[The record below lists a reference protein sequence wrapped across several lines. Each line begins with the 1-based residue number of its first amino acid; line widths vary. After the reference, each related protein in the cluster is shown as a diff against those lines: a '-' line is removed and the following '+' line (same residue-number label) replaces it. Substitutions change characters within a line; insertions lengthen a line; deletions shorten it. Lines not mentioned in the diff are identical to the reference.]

1 MQNRF
6 QAVKNSAL
14 VAFHQAG
21 LRTKFADMR
30 PVRDVLKYF
39 PADVRDSV
47 SIYVSSYGDVVEY
60 SIVLG
65 ELSGLKD
72 DPRLLSVLEA
82 FSGSEWEASSH
93 DYTYSNTPNRDFR
106 FTKTVYLEIPE
117 SNRHAQWLLNKGVIN
132 GFDIPVRLNVSVCA
146 YVRADSPTC
155 RVVVKGFKEEVV
167 RTEIREV
174 VCE

>member
-6 QAVKNSAL
+6 QLVKRNSL
-14 VAFHQAG
+14 VNFHQAG

-30 PVRDVLKYF
+30 PVRDVLKVF
-39 PADVRDSV
+39 PTDVRDKI
-47 SIYVSSYGDVVEY
+47 SIHVSSYGDVVEY
-60 SIVLG
+60 SLVLG
-65 ELSGLKD
+65 ELDGLKD
-72 DPRLLSVLEA
+72 DPKLLGVLEA
-82 FSGSEWEASSH
+82 FSGSDWEASSH

-106 FTKTVYLEIPE
+106 FSKKVYLEIPE
-117 SNRHAQWLLNKGVIN
+117 TNRHAQWLVQNGYLS
-132 GFDIPVRLNVSVCA
+132 GFDVPVNLNVTVCA

-155 RVVVKGFKEEVV
+155 RVVVTGFKEEVV